1 MQFLAVQDILD
12 GKLFDTSSRAV
23 IGPAQ
28 KRIARHLFKLIS
40 CCRGLSGLHVWV
52 TE

>member
-28 KRIARHLFKLIS
+28 QSLASHLFKPIT
-40 CCRGLSGLHVWV
+40 LSA
-52 TE
+52 